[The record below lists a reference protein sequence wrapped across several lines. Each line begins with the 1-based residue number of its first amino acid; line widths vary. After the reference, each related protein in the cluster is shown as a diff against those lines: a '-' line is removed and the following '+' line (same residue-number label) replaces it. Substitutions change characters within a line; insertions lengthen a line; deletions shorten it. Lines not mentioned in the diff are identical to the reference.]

1 MYPDMSP
8 PPAPPETKPL
18 TPREPVT
25 RPVDPLAAVAGNATA
40 FGLGYLLLSRPR
52 LAAIALTGTAFLLYA
67 LALDPENLPWRILFG
82 LWWIAMTLHAWHL
95 TRGADAA
102 LLDPD
107 EPGRVP
113 RVRLLALGAAAIAL
127 LMVAGLRLDAWL
139 TVRGAAAAQTEGDC
153 AAAAQTLESLEAAHR
168 IASGAVA
175 ADGEEQLEACRILL
189 QALSEEP
196 QAGANTMID
205 YMDHPGA
212 LWEGAGPER
221 ADLLLATAR
230 SGESDIESA
239 LEAAFAQLSTTL
251 ETTPGQ
257 SGRVRD
263 VVEDLFT
270 DLAADRLACKV
281 MQINTWI
288 YAQQWDAPELAE
300 PIAAAAAQ
308 VPVRMVDCA
317 RLRSEAAELEDA
329 RDAYTAFLAAYPDH
343 ALAAAATDE
352 LYAVETA
359 IEYDNV
365 DGLLSGGEYCD
376 SPAPYRAAPA
386 YEGEGPHAMWTFGLD
401 PAEYGFPGSWQAGSV
416 NETVLVTCVE
426 GPEQGKHL
434 ETCTYAWE
442 DPSPIPYS
450 SVSFHA
456 SRFEIKVYELRT
468 GAEVASYTEEIGT
481 PCPNEMTYYGAFP
494 PNEALADFSDKEV
507 REMFY
512 RLMD

>member
-1 MYPDMSP
+1 MYPDMTPPPP
-8 PPAPPETKPL
+8 PPAVKPL
-18 TPREPVT
+18 APRKPAA

-40 FGLGYLLLSRPR
+40 FGLGYMLLNRPR
-52 LAAIALTGTAFLLYA
+52 LAAIALIGTAFLLFA

-82 LWWIAMTLHAWHL
+82 LWWVAMTLHAWYL
-95 TRGADAA
+95 TRGADPA

-113 RVRLLALGAAAIAL
+113 RVRLLALGAAALAL

-153 AAAAQTLESLEAAHR
+153 TAAERSLESLEAAHR
-168 IASGAVA
+168 ITSGAVTA
-175 ADGEEQLEACRILL
+175 EGEEQLEACRILL
-189 QALSEEP
+189 QALGEEP
-196 QAGANTMID
+196 RSGASTMID
-205 YMDHPGA
+205 YMAHPGA

-221 ADLLLATAR
+221 AELLFATAR

-239 LEAAFAQLSTTL
+239 LETAFGQLSTTL

-257 SGRVRD
+257 ADRVRR
-263 VVEDLFT
+263 VVEGLFA
-270 DLAADRLACKV
+270 DLAADRLSCKV

-300 PIAAAAAQ
+300 PITAAAAQ

-317 RLRSEAAELEDA
+317 RLRSEADELEDA
-329 RDAYTAFLAAYPDH
+329 RDAYVTFLADYPDH
-343 ALAAAATDE
+343 ELAAPAADE

-359 IEYDNV
+359 IEYRNV
-365 DGLLSGGEYCD
+365 EGLLNGAEYCD
-376 SPAPYRAAPA
+376 APAPYRAAPA
-386 YEGEGPHAMWTFGLD
+386 YEGKGPHAMWTFGID
-401 PAEYGFPGSWQAGSV
+401 PGDYGFPGSWQAGSV
-416 NETVLVTCVE
+416 DETVLVTCVE

-434 ETCTYAWE
+434 ETCTYRWE

-456 SRFEIKVYELRT
+456 ARFDIKVYELRT

-481 PCPNEMTYYGAFP
+481 PCPNRMTYYSALP
-494 PNEALADFSDKEV
+494 PNEAMADFSDKDV